1 MMEVNLGTFKTESK
15 STCAFH
21 SRGDKESFLEEE
33 VPELNLGEGITVNEE
48 EKLGTAAVNTGKCM
62 YKCQRHRKQDA

>member
-1 MMEVNLGTFKTESK
+1 MEVNLGTFKTESK

-48 EKLGTAAVNTGKCM
+48 EKLGTEAVANPAAPQWELHTLCST
-62 YKCQRHRKQDA
+62 